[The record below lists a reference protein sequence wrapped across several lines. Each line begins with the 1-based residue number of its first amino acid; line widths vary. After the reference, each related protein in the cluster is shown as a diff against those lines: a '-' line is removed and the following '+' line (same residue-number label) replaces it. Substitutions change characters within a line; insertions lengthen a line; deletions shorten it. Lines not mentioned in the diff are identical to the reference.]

1 MASIFNHSIKQLYYR
16 VMHLSCQ
23 QAVLS
28 LEYDLKRRICAS
40 LKTSVTDC
48 KSSLNKKTGRTQ
60 GMVLTA
66 AIHYSTIFPDSHEKQ
81 KKCLQDLI

>member
-1 MASIFNHSIKQLYYR
+1 
-16 VMHLSCQ
+16 MHLSCQ

-28 LEYDLKRRICAS
+28 LEDDLKRRICAS
-40 LKTSVTDC
+40 KTFGTDC
-48 KSSLNKKTGRTQ
+48 KSSLNKKSGRTQ